1 MIVSSKITWFY
12 RKGLPII
19 ITIIVSSLLVINLF
33 IKLTDRFFYN
43 VLAVNIIFSIGWLF
57 NGKNL
62 QVVVLEKDYFLVN
75 GKTILFEQI
84 ITATYKNLSHLIKI
98 VYKEDNKI
106 YSFVFIPTSPP
117 FIIPEY
123 LKRIN
128 LMISKKIR

>member
-1 MIVSSKITWFY
+1 MIVSSKTTWFY

-19 ITIIVSSLLVINLF
+19 ITIIVSSLLLINLLT
-33 IKLTDRFFYN
+33 KLTDRVFYN
-43 VLAVNIIFSIGWLF
+43 VLAVNIIFSIGWIV

-62 QVVVLEKDYFLVN
+62 KVVELEKDYFIVN
-75 GKTILFEQI
+75 GRIILFEEI

-98 VYKEDNKI
+98 VYKKDNKI
-106 YSFVFIPTSPP
+106 HSFVFIPASPP

-128 LMISKKIR
+128 LIISKRI